1 MSAAHEWT
9 SSPQAN
15 SRSPS
20 LNSRST
26 DEDHTVKTVSS
37 STSEGTVAAE
47 SDRMHGLALKTT
59 RTSTKS
65 GQKARALTPSASLD
79 HPTRRFDRSIVCNI
93 LRWYD
98 ATHDAA
104 FAPRAYHLISEEE
117 EQRDAISAFA
127 AFRFR
132 AKMAEMSK
140 INSVWKDAS
149 E

>member
-1 MSAAHEWT
+1 MSVAHDWT
-9 SSPQAN
+9 SSPQAE

-47 SDRMHGLALKTT
+47 SDRMHSLALKAT
-59 RTSTKS
+59 RANSKA

-98 ATHDAA
+98 PTHDAA
-104 FAPRAYHLISEEE
+104 FAPRAYHYIVEEDE
-117 EQRDAISAFA
+117 RQDALRAFA

-140 INSVWKDAS
+140 ISPAWRDAS